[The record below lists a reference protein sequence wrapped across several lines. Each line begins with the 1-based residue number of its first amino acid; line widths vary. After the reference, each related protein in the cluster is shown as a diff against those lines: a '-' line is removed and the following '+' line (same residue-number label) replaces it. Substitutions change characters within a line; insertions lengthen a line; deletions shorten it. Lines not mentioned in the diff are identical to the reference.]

1 MANTHVMPRRPLGA
15 GPPVATRTS
24 PFAFAMMLVLL
35 AATIPWRRKQNFTG
49 QFDTV
54 VLAKS
59 ALLVLAVVALFWARG
74 RITRPLNP
82 VPCAPLLI
90 AGTYFL
96 VATMGS
102 MFFGSMIASAALA
115 LRATLVAYIVL
126 LVLELVSP
134 LEAITALAYAIG
146 TLTVFTAATGTFI
159 ANGRLSGRLLAI
171 SPNEIA
177 FTAGFTLIF
186 LIWQA
191 ANAGR
196 TMPWHLAAIAVMGGI
211 ALLTQSRTT
220 TALLAV
226 LVPLVALTGRRG
238 QMKALAAI
246 LVAIVPVLYVVLFT
260 DVIPRFLTRGGNLG
274 SAKTLESRT
283 IAWGAALR
291 SPESLGQAL
300 LGRGSVRQNG
310 AGGRAVLEHSASR
323 QLVDIGIRAG
333 RHHRVCAR
341 YRPRD
346 FRRGPGDPQPNAAA
360 RAVVHP
366 AGSAGRPKH
375 HRKRTLRR
383 QHQLRGPDGGGDR
396 RHCGSNPCAT
406 GAYRGCTLRLGS
418 ELMAFPITMPS

>member
-15 GPPVATRTS
+15 GPPVAIRTS
-24 PFAFAMMLVLL
+24 RFAVAMMLVLV

-59 ALLVLAVVALFWARG
+59 ALLVLAVVALFWAKG

-134 LEAITALAYAIG
+134 LEAITALAYAMG
-146 TLTVFTAATGTFI
+146 TLTVFTVATGTFI

-196 TMPWHLAAIAVMGGI
+196 TMPWHLAAIAVMAGI

-220 TALLAV
+220 TAILAV

-260 DVIPRFLTRGGNLG
+260 DVIPRFLTRDGNLG

-283 IAWGAALR
+283 IAWDAALR

-300 LGRGSVRQNG
+300 LGRGLSAKTVQVAGQYWNTQLLDSSWISAFVQAGIIGFALGIVLVIFVAAQAIRNRMPLRALWCTLLVLLVARSITESGLFDASTSFVALMVVAIG
-310 AGGRAVLEHSASR
+310 AT
-323 QLVDIGIRAG
+323 
-333 RHHRVCAR
+333 
-341 YRPRD
+341 
-346 FRRGPGDPQPNAAA
+346 AAA
-360 RAVVHP
+360 TRVPP
-366 AGSAGRPKH
+366 APTAAAS
-375 HRKRTLRR
+375 
-383 QHQLRGPDGGGDR
+383 
-396 RHCGSNPCAT
+396 
-406 GAYRGCTLRLGS
+406 
-418 ELMAFPITMPS
+418 